1 MTKEKKVIKPIK
13 VEATKVELTEWQKDV
28 EADLNAMAVRMYSRK
43 LLRVNKN
50 NPEFA
55 KKEIK

>member
-1 MTKEKKVIKPIK
+1 MTKEKKVIKRVK

-55 KKEIK
+55 KKETK